1 MTGHGAKLG
10 RKMEQAVI
18 AMLTARNLEEAAK
31 SVGVSTKTL
40 LRWQKLPEFDRAFRE
55 AKTVTFRQSLARL
68 QQASGPAVTT
78 LLKILVDPNAQM
90 AVKARCAYYILD
102 QTRKGME
109 TEEIEVRVAELEAAA
124 ASGQQRL

>member
-1 MTGHGAKLG
+1 
-10 RKMEQAVI
+10 MEQAVI
-18 AMLTARNLEEAAK
+18 ALLTARNLEEAAT

-78 LLKILVDPNAQM
+78 LLKILVDPNAQL

-109 TEEIEVRVAELEAAA
+109 TEEIETRVAALETAA
-124 ASGQQRL
+124 ASGKHRR